1 MWSSSAAATTALFAR
16 PYLAMAGHKAVV
28 LEQRPIVG
36 GAAVTEE
43 FSPGFFNSTA
53 SYAVS
58 LLNPKIIHDLDLA
71 AHGLR
76 IVERPI
82 ANFLPLED
90 GRFLKAGG
98 TQTKRE
104 IAKFSA
110 RDADRLEDYQTR
122 LERVADVL
130 RHAVLETPPNVVEG
144 SPLAAI
150 GELIKAGRIGNRIRA
165 LGLDLH
171 RDFLDLFTTSAGDFL
186 DGRFESAPIKAVFG
200 FDSIVGTY
208 ASPYRARHG
217 LCPVAP

>member
-1 MWSSSAAATTALFAR
+1 
-16 PYLAMAGHKAVV
+16 MAGHKAVV

-58 LLNPKIIHDLDLA
+58 LLNPKIIRDLDLA

-90 GRFLKAGG
+90 GRFLKVGG
-98 TQTKRE
+98 SQTKRE

-130 RHAVLETPPNVVEG
+130 RHAVLETLRIPIESG
-144 SPLAAI
+144 HRFRFD
-150 GELIKAGRIGNRIRA
+150 AGRRT
-165 LGLDLH
+165 DLMPA
-171 RDFLDLFTTSAGDFL
+171 TI
-186 DGRFESAPIKAVFG
+186 PK
-200 FDSIVGTY
+200 
-208 ASPYRARHG
+208 
-217 LCPVAP
+217 